1 MSAAAER
8 DCLPLGL
15 TLGDP
20 CGIGPELWV
29 RILCEERTR
38 PGWTELPPLV
48 LFGDVELL
56 ERTARTLG
64 CSAEWQATSRALR
77 LVAVTRLAAADA
89 EPGRP
94 TASSGAA
101 QLAYLEAAITAAAHG
116 ELAGLCTAPIHK
128 ASAKAAGLG
137 FPGHTELLAARL
149 PGAGQVVMMLAGPS
163 LRVALC
169 TTHLPLSAVP
179 QALTIEGV
187 AQILRTTAL
196 SLHRDFAIPTPRLW
210 VAGLNPHAGESGHFG
225 DEESRIIAPAITAA
239 LALPELRAIKG
250 LRIDGPL
257 VPDAVFRAAVHPPA
271 PSERPDAVVAMYH
284 DQGLIPLKLI
294 DFDEAVNVSL
304 GLSVVR
310 TSPDHGVAHDIA
322 GRGVARP
329 HSQLHALRL
338 CAELARRRASASA
351 PASGRR

>member
-1 MSAAAER
+1 MSASR
-8 DCLPLGL
+8 PIGL

-29 RILCEERTR
+29 HILCEERTR
-38 PGWTELPPLV
+38 PGWAELPPLV
-48 LFGDVELL
+48 LFGDAELL
-56 ERTARTLG
+56 ARTAHTLG
-64 CSAEWQATSRALR
+64 RSAEWQATCRELQ
-77 LVAVTRLAAADA
+77 LIPVTRLAAADS

-94 TASSGAA
+94 SAQSGAA
-101 QLAYLEAAITAAAHG
+101 QLAYLEAAISAAARG

-169 TTHLPLSAVP
+169 TTHLPLAAVP
-179 QALTIEGV
+179 AALTVQGV
-187 AQILRTTAL
+187 AQVLRTTAL
-196 SLHRDFAIPTPRLW
+196 SLHRDFAIAAPRLW

-225 DEESRIIAPAITAA
+225 DEESRIIAPAIAA
-239 LALPELRAIKG
+239 ARALPELQAIAQ

-271 PSERPDAVVAMYH
+271 GEQRPDAVVAMYH

-294 DFDEAVNVSL
+294 DFDAAVNVSL

-322 GRGVARP
+322 GRGLARP
-329 HSQLHALRL
+329 HSQLQALRL
-338 CAELARRRASASA
+338 CAELARRRAGA
-351 PASGRR
+351 